1 MAIYDSCSFKFV
13 SFESL
18 YLLRII
24 WRFDLSMRIS
34 AVLRAP
40 QVCKTDTTLVINDSV
55 MPVGTQLPNLIQED
69 FFGSTTREDDRGN
82 VAQRVY
88 AFYPHNRSFGD
99 NSVGLIASR
108 L

>member
-1 MAIYDSCSFKFV
+1 MTMRISSLSLEKAALFAISICFSFSSVPMAIYDSCSFKFV

-40 QVCKTDTTLVINDSV
+40 QVCK
-55 MPVGTQLPNLIQED
+55 PIQ
-69 FFGSTTREDDRGN
+69 
-82 VAQRVY
+82 
-88 AFYPHNRSFGD
+88 H
-99 NSVGLIASR
+99 
-108 L
+108 